1 MLRSVSALCD
11 SWSRR
16 SWWTMTRL
24 LSDIRFQLQPNQLT
38 AVDRPRAPEV
48 ANRQAT
54 QVTFCVRGVVSPLL
68 ANLFLHYTFDL
79 WMRRNHP
86 DIPFER
92 YADDGAPRR
101 REEEVKKKKKKRR
114 DQRGGAVGARRG

>member
-54 QVTFCVRGVVSPLL
+54 QVTFCVRGVTSPLL
-68 ANLFLHYTFDL
+68 ANIYLHYVFDL
-79 WMRRNHP
+79 WAARWRRHEATG
-86 DIPFER
+86 DMILMR
-92 YADDGAPRR
+92 YADDSAPRR
-101 REEEVKKKKKKRR
+101 REEEVTM
-114 DQRGGAVGARRG
+114 

>member
-54 QVTFCVRGVVSPLL
+54 QVTFCVRGVMTPPCGVPFPLALTSPSVVC
-68 ANLFLHYTFDL
+68 
-79 WMRRNHP
+79 
-86 DIPFER
+86 I
-92 YADDGAPRR
+92 GAFS
-101 REEEVKKKKKKRR
+101 
-114 DQRGGAVGARRG
+114 QRSTYNNTQDV